1 MVALYVPPAW
11 LALVPIII
19 IEARYGAR
27 RHGLRFRRAVLAE
40 AVANCFST
48 IIGIPLTWLAVVL
61 VQVLMVPSGT
71 GPAWLSPG
79 SRWWSVAGALVILTV
94 VFYLMSVVSEGIIIR
109 RFFPELPRGAVRIW
123 MVRAN
128 AMSYLLLLTIVGTAS
143 LVPPVGQPI
152 YRAMQ
157 PVNEFII
164 GGAMWVAG
172 TVTGN
177 AKEEPALIV
186 AVEES
191 DLKRAQKLIAKGAD
205 VNQQN
210 SYGYSALHVAAASGD
225 AKVVKLLLEA
235 GANVNARN
243 PTGSALARAAQQ
255 GNAEIVRLLLQ
266 AGADVEAK
274 DDSGWTPLFSA
285 AMTGGAETVE
295 VLLRAGANINA
306 RANNGWTA
314 LKEAQMRGNENI
326 VQQLKGAGAI
336 DFPDGSR

>member
-1 MVALYVPPAW
+1 
-11 LALVPIII
+11 
-19 IEARYGAR
+19 
-27 RHGLRFRRAVLAE
+27 
-40 AVANCFST
+40 
-48 IIGIPLTWLAVVL
+48 
-61 VQVLMVPSGT
+61 
-71 GPAWLSPG
+71 
-79 SRWWSVAGALVILTV
+79 
-94 VFYLMSVVSEGIIIR
+94 
-109 RFFPELPRGAVRIW
+109 
-123 MVRAN
+123 
-128 AMSYLLLLTIVGTAS
+128 MSYLLLLAVTGTAS

-152 YRAMQ
+152 YRVME
-157 PVNEFII
+157 PLNEFMI
-164 GGAMWVAG
+164 GGTMWVAG
-172 TVTGN
+172 KVSGN
-177 AKEEPALIV
+177 AKEEPALIE

-191 DLKRAQKLIAKGAD
+191 DFRRAQKLIAKGAD

-295 VLLRAGANINA
+295 VLLRAGVNINA

-326 VQQLKGAGAI
+326 VQQLKAAGAI
-336 DFPDGSR
+336 DFADGSR